1 MGCGTLK
8 YTFRHSIHVDYW
20 KLPPRV
26 KVLEALG
33 CIGDGR
39 IEFIGEREARVT
51 GSDGQRVYRVVWDG
65 KLGIVSNDNGSVY
78 RGYLGYP
85 SIAFLMLKG
94 VLPFDPKLAEALKG
108 IPWRELNEKFKSYR
122 ETENYVRELLSQR
135 GVNWAYVEAFMR
147 KVLGEIEKL
156 KPYKIPMER

>member
-1 MGCGTLK
+1 ME
-8 YTFRHSIHVDYW
+8 YW

-39 IEFIGEREARVT
+39 IEFTGEREARVT

-65 KLGIVSNDNGSVY
+65 GLGIASDDNGSVY

-94 VLPFDPKLAEALKG
+94 VLPFDSKLSKALKG

-122 ETENYVRELLSQR
+122 ETENYVRELLSQK
-135 GVNWAYVEAFMR
+135 GVSWAYVEAFIR

-156 KPYKIPMER
+156 KPYKIPLER

>member
-1 MGCGTLK
+1 MLTLK
-8 YTFRHSIHVDYW
+8 YRFWHVVSVEVW

-39 IEFIGEREARVT
+39 IEFTGEREARVV

-65 KLGIVSNDNGSVY
+65 KLGIASNDNGSVY

-94 VLPFDPKLAEALKG
+94 VLPFDAKLAEALKG

-122 ETENYVRELLSQR
+122 DTENYVKDVLRQR
-135 GVNWAYVEAFMR
+135 GVSWAYVEAFVS
-147 KVLGEIEKL
+147 KVLGEIERL
-156 KPYKIPMER
+156 RPYRIQL